1 MKYAFIRDELVGT
14 CTTRMACRLLEVSP
28 SGYYQFLQALP
39 APRKERRLAIE
50 RAVVRIHTESRR
62 IYGSPKITREL
73 PKLGLA
79 AHRNTVSRI
88 MQECGIRAKYVRK
101 YRPTTT
107 QSAHA
112 HAPSPDLLER
122 DFTADGPNKK
132 WLCDIT
138 YIPTDEGFLYLAG
151 VMDAWSRSI
160 VGWSMSNTLHAT
172 IATDALNMAVKRRSP
187 PIGLVHHSDRGVQY
201 ACHACRDLLE
211 EHGMAQSMSRAG
223 NCYDNAMM
231 ESLWA
236 TLKKELVHD
245 QHFRTHDEARTA
257 IFEWIEVLYQRIRI
271 HGSLGYVGPEA
282 FEATERVG

>member
-1 MKYAFIRDELVGT
+1 MSTMRVYTREFRESAVGLVLSKGLSIRVAAEDLGMPYHTLHSWVHDQRRARRKT
-14 CTTRMACRLLEVSP
+14 VVK
-28 SGYYQFLQALP
+28 

-62 IYGSPKITREL
+62 IYDSPKITREL

-101 YRPTTT
+101 YRPTPT

-112 HAPSPDLLER
+112 HAPSPDLLVR
-122 DFTADGPNKK
+122 DFTGDGPNKK

-172 IATDALNMAVKRRSP
+172 IATDALTMAVKRRSP
-187 PIGLVHHSDRGVQY
+187 PIGL
-201 ACHACRDLLE
+201 
-211 EHGMAQSMSRAG
+211 
-223 NCYDNAMM
+223 
-231 ESLWA
+231 
-236 TLKKELVHD
+236 
-245 QHFRTHDEARTA
+245 
-257 IFEWIEVLYQRIRI
+257 
-271 HGSLGYVGPEA
+271 
-282 FEATERVG
+282 